1 MSPGFKITKMKKL
14 HVISRWLVLLSVA
27 LLIPTLIQPL
37 WRIDLFAPQYPEGL
51 YMLIWKDHLS
61 GDIQVINGLNHY
73 IGMKTINEDMFPE
86 LDYITYVLY
95 FMMGVGLIAFLINKR
110 WILIANAG
118 IFIVVAVVAL
128 YDFYR
133 WGYDYGHNLDPD
145 AAIQVPGMSYQ
156 PPVLGHK
163 KLLNFDAW
171 STPAEGGW
179 FLVASGSLIMLLIVL
194 ELWYFSR
201 KNKTRQL

>member
-1 MSPGFKITKMKKL
+1 MKKL
-14 HVISRWLVLLSVA
+14 HTISRWLVLLSII
-27 LLIPTLIQPL
+27 LLIPTLLLPL

-61 GDIQVINGLNHY
+61 GDVQVINGLNHY
-73 IGMKTINEDMFPE
+73 IGMKTINEEMFPE
-86 LDYITYVLY
+86 LNYITYVLY
-95 FMMGVGLIAFLINKR
+95 FMMGVCFITFLINKR
-110 WILIANAG
+110 WMLITNAVT
-118 IFIVVAVVAL
+118 FLTVAIIAL

-179 FLVASGSLIMLLIVL
+179 FLVASGSLIILLIIL
-194 ELWYFSR
+194 EIKYFGR
-201 KNKTRQL
+201 KNKSKVS

>member
-1 MSPGFKITKMKKL
+1 MKKL
-14 HVISRWLVLLSVA
+14 HSISRWLVLLSIV
-27 LLIPTLIQPL
+27 LLIPTLIFPL

-61 GDIQVINGLNHY
+61 GDVQVINGLNHY
-73 IGMKTINEDMFPE
+73 IGMKTINEEMFPE
-86 LDYITYVLY
+86 LNYITYVLY
-95 FMMGVGLIAFLINKR
+95 FMMGVGLLTFLINKR
-110 WILIANAG
+110 WMLISNAG
-118 IFIVVAVVAL
+118 IFIAVAVVAL

-179 FLVASGSLIMLLIVL
+179 FLVASGTLILVLIVG
-194 ELWYFSR
+194 EIWYFGR
-201 KNKTRQL
+201 KKKTKLS